1 MAAEAAWVI
10 AIIALMAFI
19 VAAIALAVTLN
30 IYSAQQQTLE
40 LQRKQFEEQQRR
52 ARREQAAKVSFFVD
66 ANNDRQFQ
74 LKVINTSDYPILGV
88 AAVMQPRTPN
98 AVALALVP
106 NLLPTGATPYTMTWH
121 PSVLPLSFGD
131 LNTERAGVFG
141 VELWFE
147 DSNGVYWCRN
157 IYGKLA
163 ELTDAEQKQ
172 LDHLLADHYPGRR
185 AKSFLLVSGCSADS
199 QVVGAGGRVAC
210 CAE

>member
-30 IYSAQQQTLE
+30 IYSAQQKTLE
-40 LQRKQFEEQQRR
+40 LQRKQSEEQQRE

-66 ANNDRQFQ
+66 VNNDRQFQ

-88 AAVMQPRTPN
+88 AAVLQPRTPN

-106 NLLPTGATPYTMTWH
+106 NLLPTGATPHTMTWH
-121 PSVLPLSFGD
+121 PSAHPLSFGD
-131 LNTERAGVFG
+131 LTTERAVVFG

-147 DSNGVYWCRN
+147 DSNGVYWRRN

-172 LDHLLADHYPGRR
+172 LDHLL
-185 AKSFLLVSGCSADS
+185 KEF
-199 QVVGAGGRVAC
+199 VG
-210 CAE
+210 

>member
-1 MAAEAAWVI
+1 MTNWEQIAAEAAWVS
-10 AIIALMAFI
+10 AILALMAF
-19 VAAIALAVTLN
+19 VAAAIAVAVTLSTN
-30 IYSAQQQTLE
+30 SAQQRTLE

-88 AAVMQPRTPN
+88 AAVLQPRTPN
-98 AVALALVP
+98 AVALALAP
-106 NLLPTGATPYTMTWH
+106 NLPPTGATPYTMTWH
-121 PSVLPLSFGD
+121 PSVHPLSFGD
-131 LNTERAGVFG
+131 LNTERAVVFG

-147 DSNGVYWCRN
+147 DSNGVYWRRN

-172 LDHLLADHYPGRR
+172 LDHLLADHYP
-185 AKSFLLVSGCSADS
+185 
-199 QVVGAGGRVAC
+199 
-210 CAE
+210 